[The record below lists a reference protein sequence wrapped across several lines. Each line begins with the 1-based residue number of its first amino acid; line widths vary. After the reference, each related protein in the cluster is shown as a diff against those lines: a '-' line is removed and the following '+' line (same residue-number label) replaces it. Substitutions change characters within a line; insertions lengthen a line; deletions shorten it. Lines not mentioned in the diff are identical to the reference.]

1 MNSDNITLDNFTQQ
15 ELKKEI
21 INTVGNIELG
31 LKVIDTNLLI
41 EDQVLDILAVDMVG
55 RITMIE
61 LDMERK
67 DILLL
72 EALDHFEW
80 VFNNMESLGRKYQ
93 KENIDYTLAPRII
106 LIAPDFT
113 QVFIKRISF
122 ITKAKINLYQYHY
135 QEKDGIKKL
144 LFKPVGFTQDVN
156 RLMEMNRKSLEDYLN
171 LIKNQE
177 MKKLC
182 QQAIGVFKNFSKNFK
197 IDTSRGYIAF
207 LFNHKELGGIYPQT
221 DSFWINFYT
230 DKWRGIKINKK
241 SEFIFAMEKARRILM
256 RNKVESRE

>member
-1 MNSDNITLDNFTQQ
+1 MNSINITLDNLTQQ

-21 INTVGNIELG
+21 IDAVNNIELG
-31 LKVIDTNLLI
+31 LKVMDTNLLI
-41 EDQVLDILAVDMVG
+41 EDQVLDILAVDVVG
-55 RITMIE
+55 RVTIIE

-113 QVFIKRISF
+113 PHFIKRISF
-122 ITKAKINLYQYHY
+122 ITKVKINLYQYHY
-135 QEKDGIKKL
+135 QEKDGIKKI
-144 LFKPVGFTQDVN
+144 LFKPVGFIQDVN
-156 RLMEMNRKSLEDYLN
+156 KLMEINKKSLEDYLN

-177 MKKLC
+177 MKRLC
-182 QQAIGVFKNFSKNFK
+182 HQAISIFKNFFKNFK

-207 LFNHKELGGIYPQT
+207 LFNHKELGGVYPQT

-230 DKWRGIKINKK
+230 DKWRGVKISNK
-241 SEFIFAMEKARRILM
+241 SEFIFTMEKARRILM
-256 RNKVESRE
+256 KNKVESRK